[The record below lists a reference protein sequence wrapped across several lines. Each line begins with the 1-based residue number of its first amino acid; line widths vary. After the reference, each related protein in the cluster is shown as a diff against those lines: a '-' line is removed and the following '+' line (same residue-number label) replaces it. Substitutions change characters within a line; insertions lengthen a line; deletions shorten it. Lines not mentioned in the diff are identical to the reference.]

1 MRFDRSSWWLLLEVG
16 GSGSGGGGGGW
27 GAVLGFL
34 DLDLVLAFFLL
45 FLPAVVAAAMMVVV
59 ELVVYAS
66 LDLFSRWVGEE
77 Q

>member
-1 MRFDRSSWWLLLEVG
+1 MRFDRSSWWLLPVVG
-16 GSGSGGGGGGW
+16 WSGSGGG

-34 DLDLVLAFFLL
+34 DLALVLAFFLR
-45 FLPAVVAAAMMVVV
+45 FLPAVVPAAMMVVV
-59 ELVVYAS
+59 EVVVYAS